1 MHTNLQ
7 FANEQ
12 TVSARMPKDL
22 YLMKSNWNLWQ
33 KTSDAVDIYCGG
45 FFFST
50 SVFKSCATTSAWD
63 KRKPHLMSKCC
74 LLSSHLPDDTQLSH
88 VHALM
93 NTHIHTSQSQITN
106 KVSSI
111 SKCLSSFGTE
121 LKSINSWSVVKNK
134 NSPNAVCVKGSKS
147 TSMNLTTFFSVPGT
161 KQVQVLQWVS

>member
-1 MHTNLQ
+1 MSRLSLHACQKICISWNQIETYNRRLQ
-7 FANEQ
+7 MQLTF
-12 TVSARMPKDL
+12 TV
-22 YLMKSNWNLWQ
+22 
-33 KTSDAVDIYCGG
+33 GF